1 MVKFVE
7 YEHWRNMIVA
17 AAEEIEENKD
27 YLSKLDEIIGDGDH
41 GTTISKAMTI
51 MTETLVAGPADDL
64 KTLLKNISRALLG
77 LAGGATGPLLG
88 SMFKGLSDGMET
100 GERIDAAVFSRMFQ
114 SSEKAV
120 LKVSGAAVGDKTMI
134 DAFVPAVAALCRDAT
149 TGDITRMLEAGM
161 QAAQTGAESTKPLK
175 AKKGRAKNMAEKSI
189 GLLDAGSMSIAF
201 LFKGFHKGIQS

>member
-1 MVKFVE
+1 
-7 YEHWRNMIVA
+7 
-17 AAEEIEENKD
+17 
-27 YLSKLDEIIGDGDH
+27 
-41 GTTISKAMTI
+41 

-189 GLLDAGSMSIAF
+189 ISTSTFTPICFSRCSTTSAICPITGRCGVATMTSRSPL
-201 LFKGFHKGIQS
+201 